1 MAEWQI
7 QAVREFNRFYTR
19 QIGLLEEGL
28 LSSRFTLTE
37 VRVLYELARRQTSTA
52 TEITAHLALDP
63 GYLSRILK
71 RFEAEGLIQRR
82 RSEADGRSSTL
93 TLSRRGCAEF
103 EPLDR
108 ASTGQVAQILEKLSS
123 IERTRLL
130 SSMAVIQRMLGRQAE
145 SRDQHIVLRAPAAGD
160 IGWAIERHG
169 TLYADEF
176 GWNHEFEALVAQIL
190 GTFLEKQDPQRE
202 RAWIAEVDGERTG
215 CVFMVQNA
223 ADGQTAQ
230 LRCLLVDPRARGLG
244 LGTRLVDACLQFAR
258 EAGYLR
264 MILWTNDV
272 LVSARHIY
280 EAAGFELVEEVRHHS
295 FGHDLVGQTW
305 ARDL

>member
-1 MAEWQI
+1 MHEEQI
-7 QAVREFNRFYTR
+7 KTVREFNRFYTR

-37 VRVLYELARRQTSTA
+37 VRVLYELARRRTSTA
-52 TEITAHLALDP
+52 NEITGYLGLDP

-71 RFEAEGLIQRR
+71 RFEAEGLIERHP
-82 RSEADGRSSTL
+82 SEADGRSSTL
-93 TLSRRGCAEF
+93 VLSKRGHDEF

-108 ASTGQVAQILEKLSS
+108 ASAGQVAQILATLSS

-130 SSMAVIQRMLGRQAE
+130 NSMAVIQRLLGRQAG
-145 SRDQHIVLRAPAAGD
+145 SRGQNIVLRAPGPGD

-176 GWNHEFEALVAQIL
+176 RWNHEFEALVAQIL
-190 GTFLEKQDPQRE
+190 GTFLEKQDPGRE
-202 RAWIAEVDGERTG
+202 AGWIAEVDGERAG
-215 CVFMVQNA
+215 CVFLVQNA

-230 LRCLLVDPRARGLG
+230 LRCLLVDPKARGHG
-244 LGTRLVDACLQFAR
+244 IGRRLVDACLQFAR

-272 LVSARHIY
+272 LVSARRIY
-280 EAAGFELVEEVRHHS
+280 ESAGFELIEEERHHS
-295 FGHDLVGQTW
+295 FGRELIGQTW